1 MPTVLPF
8 HRAVVDDPA
17 FAGDSFGVHTR
28 WIETEFSVPLEP
40 QSAAATEPEAARER
54 LTVEVGGKR
63 LEVVVPAML
72 AAPAAAGRGARP
84 SGPGA
89 RAARAAAPAGPL
101 AAPAATPWSRPCRA
115 RS

>member
-28 WIETEFSVPLEP
+28 WIETEFSAVLEP
-40 QSAAATEPEAARER
+40 QASAATEPEAARER

-63 LEVVVPAML
+63 LEVVLPAML
-72 AAPAAAGRGARP
+72 AVPAAAARPGRGRTVQ
-84 SGPGA
+84 GP
-89 RAARAAAPAGPL
+89 RAAAVALAGPPV
-101 AAPAATPWSRPCRA
+101 ARAATPWSRPCRA